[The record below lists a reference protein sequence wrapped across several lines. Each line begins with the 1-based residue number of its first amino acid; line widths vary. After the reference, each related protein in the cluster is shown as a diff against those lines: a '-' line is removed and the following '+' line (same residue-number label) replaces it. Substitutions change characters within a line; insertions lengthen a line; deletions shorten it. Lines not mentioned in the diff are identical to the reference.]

1 MKINCRNCD
10 KPTEGVDYC
19 SRKCWSEHG
28 LSALFDRA
36 GLTQGIYADYTFEN
50 LKFIS
55 DEEKILEK
63 KIKEYLQNT
72 IDKGLFIYGSVGVG
86 KTHLAFAVVRRV
98 IDILGSEA
106 KVFSVPRMIADY
118 KESNFDNRNIIKA
131 EIIPIAVFDD
141 LGSEYISEMSRE
153 LITRIIDQR
162 LIYNRLTFITSNLN
176 PEMIGK
182 LIDVR
187 LISRI
192 KALTYSIE
200 ITGEDKRNK

>member
-1 MKINCRNCD
+1 M
-10 KPTEGVDYC
+10 
-19 SRKCWSEHG
+19 
-28 LSALFDRA
+28 ALFDRA

-50 LKFIS
+50 FKFIS
-55 DEEKILEK
+55 KEEKILEK

-86 KTHLAFAVVRRV
+86 KTHLTFAVVRRV

-118 KESNFDNRNIIKA
+118 KDSNFDDRIITKA

-176 PEMIGK
+176 PKMIGEK
-182 LIDVR
+182 IDVR